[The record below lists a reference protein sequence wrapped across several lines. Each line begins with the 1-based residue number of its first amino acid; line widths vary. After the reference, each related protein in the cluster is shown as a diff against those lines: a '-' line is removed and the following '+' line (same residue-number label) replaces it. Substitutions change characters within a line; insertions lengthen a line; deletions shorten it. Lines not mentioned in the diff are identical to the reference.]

1 MSRKISVFLIIGLL
15 LVMLGVNMTS
25 FAKTE
30 TLKVTAEAWYFN
42 KYPME
47 EAAQR
52 FQADHPGV
60 TFEWSKAGDFEVA
73 PLMLAWS
80 RNRYIADVAIVASPS
95 EAVAFQAKGL
105 LLSFDDVLVGKYAKD
120 KWLQGFLD
128 QCTIDGKVYA
138 IPSDAEVMTLIG
150 RKDFAKEAGLTDANG
165 NIIPAKDLN
174 ELYSYLQKLT
184 VKDSTGKTTRY
195 GLTVN
200 WCSEYMVYAYFSGI
214 QALRGSIYDKNGNLD
229 FSSKEALALLDFWQK
244 GVKEGLISTSSLVDH
259 SGPRNDMKSG
269 LAAILWEDHARVIEI
284 GKVVGQDKM
293 QIVPIP
299 GADTNGTVSY
309 TMSLMIPKNAQNPQ
323 LAKQFVLEQ
332 MNADWFAHDLMDKWG
347 KLLGLKANIEAR
359 RDDPIWKTVYSLADK
374 SVGLPKTVDH
384 AKMVD
389 IMTAEIHNM
398 LKMQQTPEK
407 TLANIQ
413 KQIKPLNLKPIK

>member
-1 MSRKISVFLIIGLL
+1 MLKKHRTIIMAVLL
-15 LVMLGVNMTS
+15 LVMLGLNITS
-25 FAKTE
+25 LAKSKN
-30 TLKVTAEAWYFN
+30 LKVTAEAWYFN
-42 KYPME
+42 KYQLE
-47 EAAQR
+47 EAAKR
-52 FQADHPGV
+52 FQVDHPGV
-60 TFEWSKAGDFEVA
+60 DFEWSKAGDFEVA

-95 EAVAFQAKGL
+95 EAVAFQARDL
-105 LLSFDDVLVGKYAKD
+105 LLSFDDVLVGKYAKEN
-120 KWLQGFLD
+120 WLQGFLD

-184 VKDSTGKTTRY
+184 IKDSSGKTTRY
-195 GLTVN
+195 GMTVN

-214 QALRGSIYDKNGNLD
+214 QALKGSIYDKNGNLD
-229 FSSKEALALLDFWQK
+229 FSSEEALALLEFWQK

-284 GKVVGQDKM
+284 GQVVGKDKM
-293 QIVPIP
+293 QIVPLP
-299 GADTNGTVSY
+299 GAEKNGTVSY
-309 TMSLMIPKNAQNPQ
+309 TMSLMIPKNAKNPQ
-323 LAKQFVLEQ
+323 LAKEFVLEQ
-332 MNADWFAHDLMDKWG
+332 MNAEWFAHDLMDRWG
-347 KLLGLKANIEAR
+347 KLLGLKSNLEAR
-359 RDDPIWKTVYSLADK
+359 KDDPIWGTVYNLANK

-389 IMTAEIHNM
+389 IMIAEIHNM

-407 TLANIQ
+407 TLANIR

>member
-244 GVKEGLISTSSLVDH
+244 GVKEGLISTSSLVD
-259 SGPRNDMKSG
+259 
-269 LAAILWEDHARVIEI
+269 EI
-284 GKVVGQDKM
+284 RFGGNSM
-293 QIVPIP
+293 
-299 GADTNGTVSY
+299 GRSCAGN
-309 TMSLMIPKNAQNPQ
+309 
-323 LAKQFVLEQ
+323 
-332 MNADWFAHDLMDKWG
+332 
-347 KLLGLKANIEAR
+347 
-359 RDDPIWKTVYSLADK
+359 
-374 SVGLPKTVDH
+374 
-384 AKMVD
+384 
-389 IMTAEIHNM
+389 
-398 LKMQQTPEK
+398 
-407 TLANIQ
+407 
-413 KQIKPLNLKPIK
+413 

>member
-269 LAAILWEDHARVIEI
+269 LAAILWEDHAREIEI

>member
-47 EAAQR
+47 EGAQR

>member
-1 MSRKISVFLIIGLL
+1 MSKKIGLMLIAGLL
-15 LVMLGVNMTS
+15 LATLIVNVSS
-25 FAKTE
+25 FADSK
-30 TLKVTAEAWYFN
+30 TLKVTAEAWYYN

-47 EAAQR
+47 EAAKR

-80 RNRYIADVAIVASPS
+80 RNRYIADVAVVASPS
-95 EAVAFQAKGL
+95 EAVAFQAKDL
-105 LLSFDDVLVGKYAKD
+105 ILSFDDVLVGEYAKD
-120 KWLQGFLD
+120 KWLKGFLD
-128 QCTIDGKVYA
+128 QCTIKGKVYA
-138 IPSDAEVMTLIG
+138 IPTDAEVMTLIG

-165 NIIPAKDLN
+165 NIITAKNLD
-174 ELYSYLQKLT
+174 ELYSQIKKLT
-184 VKDSTGKTTRY
+184 VKDSSGKTTRY

-200 WCSEYMVYAYFSGI
+200 WCSEYMVYAYFSGV
-214 QALRGSIYDKNGNLD
+214 QALRGSIYDKDGKLD
-229 FSSKEALALLDFWQK
+229 FSSKEALELLNFWQK

-299 GADTNGTVSY
+299 GAEKNGTVSY

-323 LAKQFVLEQ
+323 LAKKFVLEQ
-332 MNADWFAHDLMDKWG
+332 MNATWFAHNLMDNWG
-347 KLLGLKANIEAR
+347 KLLGLKANVEAR
-359 RDDPIWKTVYSLADK
+359 QDDPIWKTVYHLANE

-398 LKMQQTPEK
+398 LKMQQTPEQ
-407 TLANIQ
+407 TLANIR
-413 KQIKPLNLKPIK
+413 KQVKPLNLKPIK

>member
-309 TMSLMIPKNAQNPQ
+309 TMSL
-323 LAKQFVLEQ
+323 
-332 MNADWFAHDLMDKWG
+332 
-347 KLLGLKANIEAR
+347 
-359 RDDPIWKTVYSLADK
+359 
-374 SVGLPKTVDH
+374 
-384 AKMVD
+384 
-389 IMTAEIHNM
+389 
-398 LKMQQTPEK
+398 
-407 TLANIQ
+407 
-413 KQIKPLNLKPIK
+413 